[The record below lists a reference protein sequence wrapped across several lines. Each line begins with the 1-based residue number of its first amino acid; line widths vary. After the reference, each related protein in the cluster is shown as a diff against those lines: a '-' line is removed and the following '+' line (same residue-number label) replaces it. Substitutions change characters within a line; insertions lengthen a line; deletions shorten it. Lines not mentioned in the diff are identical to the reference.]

1 MQDHLCIGRNKIVI
15 IRPIGERVLLKHQQK
30 EEVTKGGIYIP
41 ESARQDK
48 KEGIVIAVGTF
59 EDGKELPLKK
69 GDRVIYGGYQADEIE
84 LDDEKYVFVDFKD
97 ILATIV
103 DEKC

>member
-1 MQDHLCIGRNKIVI
+1 VI
-15 IRPIGERVLLKHQQK
+15 IRPIGERVLLKHQKK

-41 ESARQDK
+41 ESVKQEK

-59 EDGKELPLKK
+59 ENGKELPLKQ
-69 GDRVIYGGYQADEIE
+69 GDHVIYGGYQVDEIE
-84 LDDEKYVFVDFKD
+84 LDDEKYFFVDFKD

-103 DEKC
+103 DEEC

>member
-1 MQDHLCIGRNKIVI
+1 MI
-15 IRPIGERVLLKHQQK
+15 IKPIGERVLLKHLEK

-41 ESARQDK
+41 DSARKEK
-48 KEGIVIAVGTF
+48 KEGIVLAVGTF

-69 GDRVIYGGYQADEIE
+69 DDHVIYGGYQADEIE
-84 LDDEKYVFVDFKD
+84 IDDEKYVFVDFKD

-103 DEKC
+103 DNKC

>member
-1 MQDHLCIGRNKIVI
+1 MI
-15 IRPIGERVLLKHQQK
+15 IRPIGERVLLKHQKK

-41 ESARQDK
+41 ESAKQEK

-59 EDGKELPLKK
+59 ENGKELPLKQ
-69 GDRVIYGGYQADEIE
+69 GDHVIYGEYQADEIE
-84 LDDEKYVFVDFKD
+84 IDDEKYVFVDFKD